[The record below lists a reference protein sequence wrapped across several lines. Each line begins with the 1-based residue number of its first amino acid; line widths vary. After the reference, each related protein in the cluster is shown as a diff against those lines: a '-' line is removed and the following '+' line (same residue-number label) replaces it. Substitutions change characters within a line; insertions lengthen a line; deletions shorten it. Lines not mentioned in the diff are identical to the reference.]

1 MVGSGVSMG
10 AAVAIGTPM
19 IADAVE
25 LSEESG
31 AGSFDVVHPVRAAQQ
46 SKKSAAA
53 DVVRRRLLKCFNMI
67 IILCI
72 YDFLLNYP

>member
-53 DVVRRRLLKCFNMI
+53 DAVRRRFKCFNMI